1 MLKDEFEEII
11 ELLEVSKANSITNI
25 QDVLMKVLLF
35 FRKVNN
41 EFAVVSKSEK
51 EELIQMLSQM
61 QKKLQK
67 KIEEFCRESGVSEE
81 QLMQISEQ
89 TSNMTPQQK
98 VIVDAT
104 KTEMNQISKNI
115 KDHLRH
121 KHSAADDSPLHK
133 KDTAQ
138 EATPKKKQKRDRGE
152 WKKS

>member
-11 ELLEVSKANSITNI
+11 ELLEASKANSITNI

-133 KDTAQ
+133 KDAAI
-138 EATPKKKQKRDRGE
+138 EAAPKKKQKRDRGE